1 MTAHKGSLNQ
11 YFYQRQES
19 KKTRFYP
26 KTLRLYYHYH
36 PHRIVCL
43 DKWISLCETNSPMI
57 GCTFKVLLTDSSHLC
72 EACSSGSYRVTQTCN
87 TEEKPFYTSHTK
99 SISNS
104 NSTSMVK
111 KQNKKLV
118 NLGYSCYTLF
128 DRIQKYMFI

>member
-72 EACSSGSYRVTQTCN
+72 EACSSGSYRVTQTEQWLKKRE
-87 TEEKPFYTSHTK
+87 TEVYLRT
-99 SISNS
+99 
-104 NSTSMVK
+104 
-111 KQNKKLV
+111 LV
-118 NLGYSCYTLF
+118 SCKGPVHENQGRENLLRF
-128 DRIQKYMFI
+128 P